1 MTFPFMLLTV
11 GLIFMQKN
19 LNIIMSLWIHSS
31 ALWEVEKLCFHV
43 LSDPGNVSAIK

>member
-19 LNIIMSLWIHSS
+19 LNMSLWIHSFS
-31 ALWEVEKLCFHV
+31 ALGEVEKLGLHV
-43 LSDPGNVSAIK
+43 LSDPGNISAIE

>member
-19 LNIIMSLWIHSS
+19 LNMSLWIHSS
-31 ALWEVEKLCFHV
+31 ALWEVGKLRFHV